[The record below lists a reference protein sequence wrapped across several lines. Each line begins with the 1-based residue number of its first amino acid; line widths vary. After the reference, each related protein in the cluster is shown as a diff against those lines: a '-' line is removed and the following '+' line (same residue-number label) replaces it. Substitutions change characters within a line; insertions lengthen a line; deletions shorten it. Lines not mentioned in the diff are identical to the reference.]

1 MEGNH
6 ENGCLFFENN
16 LSGKEITFTEKKEF
30 FLEQVKLVP
39 KILLNRFIFHKLKN
53 PLSDLALQSKGI

>member
-16 LSGKEITFTEKKEF
+16 LSGKEITFSEKKDF

-39 KILLNRFIFHKLKN
+39 KIN
-53 PLSDLALQSKGI
+53 